1 MANFAQSSLKDRSEF
16 HFPAYMRSVL
26 AVVLGCCVTL
36 LAACG
41 RKDAVCEL
49 DPAVAKVSAP
59 VQIERLEKPF
69 FQIQNK
75 ADAKRFLAEHPLF
88 ANQFLQRR
96 QFPSDDMLADRLTS
110 LATNAGLQQLGR
122 QTDSTFQD
130 TDKLKGSLERMF
142 QHVRY
147 NFPDF
152 RVPPVTTFVTGLSQ
166 DMFIN
171 DSLMV
176 IGLDFFVG
184 PKAKYRPNVPE
195 YILRRYQPE
204 YVLPTAALAI
214 STKYNKKELTNQT
227 MLGEMIQ
234 YGKSL
239 YFAERVLPCTADSL
253 LIGYTDKELAGVH
266 FNEGKV
272 WAHFL
277 EKKLLYT
284 TAPFTVQ
291 KYVGER
297 PNIPEI
303 DKTCPGRV
311 GAWVGWQIVRK
322 YMAEHP
328 NVKLGQLMSDKDPQH
343 ILNESRYH
351 PRPRKAER

>member
-1 MANFAQSSLKDRSEF
+1 
-16 HFPAYMRSVL
+16 MRSVL
-26 AVVLGCCVTL
+26 VFVLGCYVML

-41 RKDAVCEL
+41 RQDEACEP

-59 VQIERLEKPF
+59 VQLERLEKPF
-69 FQIQNK
+69 FQIKQE
-75 ADAKRFLAEHPLF
+75 ADAKRFLAAAPLF

-96 QFPSDDMLADRLTS
+96 QFPSDDMLAATLTR

-122 QTDSTFQD
+122 QTDSTFRD
-130 TDKLKGSLERMF
+130 TDKLRGNLERMF
-142 QHVRY
+142 QHIRY

-152 RVPPVTTFVTGLSQ
+152 RVPPVKTFVTGLSQ
-166 DMFIN
+166 DMFVN

-176 IGLDFFVG
+176 LGLDFFVG
-184 PKAKYRPNVPE
+184 PKARYRPNVPE

-204 YVLPTAALAI
+204 YLLPTAALAI
-214 STKYNKKELTNQT
+214 SSKYNHQELTNQT
-227 MLGEMIQ
+227 MLSEMIQ
-234 YGKSL
+234 FGKAL

-266 FNEGKV
+266 FNEGKI

-328 NVKLGQLMSDKDPQH
+328 DVTLAQLMADKNPQH
-343 ILNESRYH
+343 ILNESRYR